1 MSVTYLL
8 LSPLTEQEMLDLE
21 YACGDALDAWFDE
34 NPEAENDYGEM
45 ETTESVVS
53 LDEVKQGY
61 KKKKLELD
69 GATVER
75 LASCESGFTIE
86 DPGEISGEGG
96 LQVSIL
102 RFLLER
108 AGAGLIS
115 LGEYPLEKTEDVLER
130 LRGVPGVEGFA
141 EESAEPKRRRL
152 AQPSKEDGQAR
163 AERVL
168 RILESAMKNVNQA
181 IDVKNALHRAS
192 ESARHYGAL
201 LLEEG
206 AMKDVQAA
214 EKLGMDLVAL
224 VEAAD
229 ELDRGLKR
237 R

>member
-21 YACGDALDAWFDE
+21 YACGDALDAWFDD
-34 NPEAENDYGEM
+34 NPDAENDYGEM
-45 ETTESVVS
+45 ETMEDVLS
-53 LDEVKQGY
+53 LEDVKKAY
-61 KKKKLELD
+61 KKSKLELD
-69 GATVER
+69 DATAER
-75 LASCESGFTIE
+75 LATCQSGFSIE

-108 AGAGLIS
+108 AGAGLVS
-115 LGEYPLEKTEDVLER
+115 LGGYPFENAEDVLER
-130 LRGVPGVEGFA
+130 LRSVPGVDGFA
-141 EESAEPKRRRL
+141 EESAEPKRRRM
-152 AQPSKEDGQAR
+152 AQPSREDGQAR

-192 ESARHYGAL
+192 PSARNYGAL

-206 AMKDVQAA
+206 AMVDVQAA

-224 VEAAD
+224 IEAAD